1 MTAKK
6 TGRQRQ
12 QAIAAYFNGIAT
24 GVGQVRQSI
33 NQVSAALTQL
43 SAEVDQT
50 LKPAM
55 KDITA
60 SVETFEFETAPRTEA
75 SKNMW
80 TISMMR
86 SPDLKKINLRIR
98 PNLNQNI
105 ENNYRCLYTSRDGF
119 LKVM

>member
-1 MTAKK
+1 MKFRDGLLLGALTGTIYSLLTAKK

-75 SKNMW
+75 IKEHVDN
-80 TISMMR
+80 
-86 SPDLKKINLRIR
+86 INDAITGLEE
-98 PNLNQNI
+98 NQSAHP
-105 ENNYRCLYTSRDGF
+105 T
-119 LKVM
+119 KP

>member
-1 MTAKK
+1 MKFRDGFLLGALTGTIYGLLTAKK

-75 SKNMW
+75 IKEHMDN
-80 TISMMR
+80 
-86 SPDLKKINLRIR
+86 INDAITGLEENQSAR
-98 PNLNQNI
+98 P
-105 ENNYRCLYTSRDGF
+105 T
-119 LKVM
+119 KP

>member
-1 MTAKK
+1 MLLRVRFIAYWPPKK

-75 SKNMW
+75 IKEHVDN
-80 TISMMR
+80 
-86 SPDLKKINLRIR
+86 INDAITGLEE
-98 PNLNQNI
+98 NQSAHP
-105 ENNYRCLYTSRDGF
+105 T
-119 LKVM
+119 KP